1 MNPPPLHL
9 NSIILVKTALRVVTE
24 GRRVSGLQLHTH
36 TYSTDT
42 SGRLWRVPSF
52 PCYAISP
59 IIRPN
64 RTSHHPKP
72 RGTRPITFTGKRL
85 IILGIRRA
93 AAAAYYSSSLARCK
107 VTLKML
113 PTPSAFSAAKSWLQ
127 EVWTLS
133 GLGKSTGA
141 CKEHHHHHHC
151 LQTTSLTLLPT
162 IPRTGIC
169 WKFSLISWARLNSQ

>member
-9 NSIILVKTALRVVTE
+9 NSSILVKTALRVVTE

-42 SGRLWRVPSF
+42 SSRLWRVPSF

-113 PTPSAFSAAKSWLQ
+113 RTPSAFRAAKSWLQ
-127 EVWTLS
+127 EVSSPCCWELS
-133 GLGKSTGA
+133 GLGKRALGLVRNTT
-141 CKEHHHHHHC
+141 
-151 LQTTSLTLLPT
+151 TTSTVDN
-162 IPRTGIC
+162 IP
-169 WKFSLISWARLNSQ
+169 NSSAHNFQDRHML